1 MPIYSNEGGVLYEL
15 DNVYSNDGGTLYEL
29 DTVHSNNG
37 GVLNVIHSAWSFP
50 VLGDWTTPTSYVT
63 TSTLNGDTY
72 SVDCYSSAAADFT
85 LTGKTKVTITLTS
98 YDSGTIYSC
107 AAQIREGFF
116 RDSNLFYTSGSGAFA
131 QRIRTGQSS
140 YTSSEN
146 LTAEYVLEKGNYY
159 VGCGNN
165 VDGRN
170 GRIKFTVKFEK
181 A

>member
-15 DNVYSNDGGTLYEL
+15 DNVYSTEGGVLYEL

-37 GVLNVIHSAWSFP
+37 GVLDVIHSAWSFP
-50 VLGDWTTPTSYVT
+50 VLEDWDTPTSCVT

-72 SVDCYSSAAADFT
+72 SVNCYSAAAADFT
-85 LTGKTKVTITLTS
+85 LTGKTKVTITLTEYS
-98 YDSGTIYSC
+98 SGTIYSN
-107 AAQIREGFF
+107 AAQIRNGNF
-116 RDSNLFYTSGSGAFA
+116 RDSKTYYSSGSGAYA

-146 LTAEYVLEKGNYY
+146 LTAEYVLEKRNYY
-159 VGCGNN
+159 VGCGSD
-165 VDGRN
+165 VDGHN
-170 GRIKFTVKFEK
+170 GTIKFTVKFEK